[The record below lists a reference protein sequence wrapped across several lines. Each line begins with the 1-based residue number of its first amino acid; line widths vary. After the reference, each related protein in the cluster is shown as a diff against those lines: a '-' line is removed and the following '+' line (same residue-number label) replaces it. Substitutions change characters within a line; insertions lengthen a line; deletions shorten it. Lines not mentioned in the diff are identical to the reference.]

1 MRTLPIKVM
10 PVRRV
15 AVANQK
21 GGVGKT
27 TTVVNL
33 GAALAELGRRVLIID
48 LDPQANAS
56 TWLGTVDARALYEV
70 FENGAPLEKAVRPT
84 LVDGLDLVPSS
95 SWMTRAERNA
105 ATQAGAEMI
114 LRQAMDELSPNT
126 WDIVLVDC
134 PPALGLLSYSALT
147 ACGEVLVPVQ
157 TRVMPLAGLV
167 ALTQT
172 IDTIRLRLNRRL
184 HLSAVLPCQVD
195 LRTTLSREVVDA
207 LRERFGEVIMESM
220 IRESVRVAEAPGH
233 RLPVTSYAPDSTV
246 AADYRAAA
254 LEFDTR
260 GAAAGATTTGQVR
273 ADERAQRA

>member
-1 MRTLPIKVM
+1 L
-10 PVRRV
+10 RRV

-33 GAALAELGRRVLIID
+33 GAALTELGRRVLIID

-70 FENGAPLEKAVRPT
+70 FENGAPLEKAVRQT
-84 LVDGLDLVPSS
+84 MVDGLDLVPSS

-114 LRQAMDELSPNT
+114 LRQAMDELPPGV
-126 WDIVLVDC
+126 WDTILVDC

-147 ACGEVLVPVQ
+147 ACSEVLVPVQ

-172 IDTIRLRLNRRL
+172 IDTIRLRLNRSLR
-184 HLSAVLPCQVD
+184 LSAVLPSQVD

-207 LRERFGEVIMESM
+207 LRERFGDVVMETV

-233 RLPVTSYAPDSTV
+233 RLPVTVYAPDSTV

-260 GAAAGATTTGQVR
+260 GAVGGTIQ
-273 ADERAQRA
+273 ADGHAQRA

>member
-1 MRTLPIKVM
+1 M
-10 PVRRV
+10 RRV

-33 GAALAELGRRVLIID
+33 GAALAERGRRVLVLD

-84 LVDGLDLVPSS
+84 GIANLDLVPSS

-105 ATQAGAEMI
+105 ASQAGAEMI
-114 LRQAMDELSPNT
+114 LRQAVDELPEDQ
-126 WDIVLVDC
+126 WDVILMDC
-134 PPALGLLSYSALT
+134 PPALGLLCYSALA
-147 ACGEVLVPVQ
+147 ACTEVLIPVQ

-167 ALTQT
+167 ALSQT
-172 IDTIRLRLNRRL
+172 IDTVKLRLNRRL
-184 HLSAVLPCQVD
+184 RLGAVLACQVD
-195 LRTTLSREVVDA
+195 RRTSLSREVVES
-207 LRERFGEVIMESM
+207 LRERFGEVVMDTI
-220 IRESVRVAEAPGH
+220 IRESVRIAEAPGH
-233 RLPVTSYAPDSTV
+233 RLPVTTYAPDSSA

-254 LEFDTR
+254 AEFDAR
-260 GAAAGATTTGQVR
+260 SAADGETQANGR
-273 ADERAQRA
+273 LQRAR

>member
-1 MRTLPIKVM
+1 VL
-10 PVRRV
+10 VRRV

-33 GAALAELGRRVLIID
+33 GAALAELGRRVLVID

-56 TWLGTVDARALYEV
+56 TWLGTVDARALYDVYES
-70 FENGAPLEKAVRPT
+70 GAPLEKAVRET
-84 LVDGLDLVPSS
+84 DIDGLDLVPSS

-114 LRQAMDELSPNT
+114 LRQAIDELPPDA
-126 WDIVLVDC
+126 WDVVLMDC
-134 PPALGLLSYSALT
+134 PPALGLLSYSAL
-147 ACGEVLVPVQ
+147 AAASEVLIPVQ

-167 ALTQT
+167 ALNQT
-172 IDTIRLRLNRRL
+172 IETVRLRLNRRL
-184 HLSAVLPCQVD
+184 TLSAVLACQVNP
-195 LRTTLSREVVDA
+195 TTLSREIVEA
-207 LRERFGEVIMESM
+207 LRQRFGDVVMRST

-233 RLPVTSYAPDSTV
+233 RLPVTLYAPDSMP

-254 LEFDTR
+254 EEFDARSTR
-260 GAAAGATTTGQVR
+260 SGADGQAQ
-273 ADERAQRA
+273 ADGRVQRA

>member
-1 MRTLPIKVM
+1 M
-10 PVRRV
+10 RRV

-33 GAALAELGRRVLIID
+33 GAALAERGRRVLVID

-70 FENGAPLEKAVRPT
+70 FENGAPLEKAVRAT
-84 LVDGLDLVPSS
+84 GVEHLDLVPSS

-105 ATQAGAEMI
+105 TSQAGAEMI
-114 LRQAMDELSPNT
+114 LRQAVDELPEDR
-126 WDIVLVDC
+126 WDVILMDC
-134 PPALGLLSYSALT
+134 PPALGLLCYSALT
-147 ACGEVLVPVQ
+147 ACSEVLIPVQ

-167 ALTQT
+167 ALIQT
-172 IDTIRLRLNRRL
+172 IDTVKLRLNRRL
-184 HLSAVLPCQVD
+184 RLAGVLPCQVD
-195 LRTTLSREVVDA
+195 KRTALSREIVDS
-207 LRERFGEVIMESM
+207 LRERFGDVVMDTM

-233 RLPVTSYAPDSTV
+233 RLPVTLYAPDSTV

-254 LEFDTR
+254 AEFEAR
-260 GAAAGATTTGQVR
+260 SAADGQTQ
-273 ADERAQRA
+273 ADGRLQRAR

>member
-1 MRTLPIKVM
+1 MRRI
-10 PVRRV
+10 

-33 GAALAELGRRVLIID
+33 GAALAELGRRVLVID

-84 LVDGLDLVPSS
+84 DIPNLDLVPSS

-105 ATQAGAEMI
+105 SAQAGAEMI
-114 LRQAMDELSPNT
+114 LRQAMDDLPTDT
-126 WDIVLVDC
+126 WDMVIIDC

-147 ACGEVLVPVQ
+147 ACNEVLIPVQ
-157 TRVMPLAGLV
+157 TRIMPLEGLL
-167 ALTQT
+167 ALHQT
-172 IDTIRLRLNRRL
+172 IETVKLRLNRKL
-184 HLSAVLPCQVD
+184 ELTAVLPCQVD
-195 LRTTLSREVVDA
+195 MRTALSREVVDV
-207 LRERFGEVIMESM
+207 LHERFGDVVTDSM
-220 IRESVRVAEAPGH
+220 IRESVRVAESPGH
-233 RLPVTSYAPDSTV
+233 RLPITMYAPDSTA

-254 LEFDTR
+254 LEFDGR
-260 GAAAGATTTGQVR
+260 GVGSGEVQSR
-273 ADERAQRA
+273 GSNAQRA

>member
-1 MRTLPIKVM
+1 M
-10 PVRRV
+10 RRV

-33 GAALAELGRRVLIID
+33 GAALAERGRRVLVID

-84 LVDGLDLVPSS
+84 EVERLDLVPSS

-105 ATQAGAEMI
+105 TTQAGAEMI
-114 LRQAMDELSPNT
+114 LRQAVDELPADR
-126 WDIVLVDC
+126 WDVLLMDC
-134 PPALGLLSYSALT
+134 PPALGLLCYSALA
-147 ACGEVLVPVQ
+147 ACTEVLIPVQ

-172 IDTIRLRLNRRL
+172 IDTVKLRLNRRL
-184 HLSAVLPCQVD
+184 RLGGVLACQVD
-195 LRTTLSREVVDA
+195 KRTSLSREVVDS
-207 LRERFGEVIMESM
+207 LRERFGDVVMRTI
-220 IRESVRVAEAPGH
+220 IRESVRIAEAPGH
-233 RLPVTSYAPDSTV
+233 RLPVTSYAPDSSA
-246 AADYRAAA
+246 AADYHAAA
-254 LEFDTR
+254 AEFDAR
-260 GAAAGATTTGQVR
+260 SAADGETQ
-273 ADERAQRA
+273 ADGRLQRAR

>member
-1 MRTLPIKVM
+1 M
-10 PVRRV
+10 RRV

-33 GAALAELGRRVLIID
+33 GAALAELGRRVLVVD

-56 TWLGTVDARALYEV
+56 TWLGSVDARALYDV
-70 FENGAPLEKAVRPT
+70 FESGAPLEKAVRPT
-84 LVDGLDLVPSS
+84 QVDNMDLVPSS

-105 ATQAGAEMI
+105 STQAGAEMI
-114 LRQAMDELSPNT
+114 LLQAIEELPQDR
-126 WDIVLVDC
+126 WDIILMDC
-134 PPALGLLSYSALT
+134 PPALGLLSYSALAAAT
-147 ACGEVLVPVQ
+147 EVLIPVQ

-172 IDTIRLRLNRRL
+172 IETIRVRLNRRL
-184 HLSAVLPCQVD
+184 TLTAVLACQVD
-195 LRTTLSREVVDA
+195 IRTGLSREIVEA
-207 LRERFGEVIMESM
+207 LRDRFGDVVMTTL

-233 RLPVTSYAPDSTV
+233 KQPVTIYAPGSSA

-254 LEFDTR
+254 LEFDAR
-260 GAAAGATTTGQVR
+260 SAADGKATEDGRV
-273 ADERAQRA
+273 QRAR

>member
-1 MRTLPIKVM
+1 
-10 PVRRV
+10 VRRV

-33 GAALAELGRRVLIID
+33 GAALAELGRRVLVID

-70 FENGAPLEKAVRPT
+70 FENGAPLEKAVRST
-84 LVDGLDLVPSS
+84 GVDGLDLVPSS

-105 ATQAGAEMI
+105 TTQAGAEMI
-114 LRQAMDELSPNT
+114 LRQAIDELPPDA
-126 WDIVLVDC
+126 WDVIMLDC

-147 ACGEVLVPVQ
+147 AATEVLIPVQ

-167 ALTQT
+167 ALNQT
-172 IDTIRLRLNRRL
+172 IDTVRLRLNRRL
-184 HLSAVLPCQVD
+184 TLGAVLACQVNP
-195 LRTTLSREVVDA
+195 TTLSREVLEA
-207 LRERFGEVIMESM
+207 LRERFGDVVMHAT

-233 RLPVTSYAPDSTV
+233 RQPVIAYAPGSTA

-254 LEFDTR
+254 AEFDAR
-260 GAAAGATTTGQVR
+260 SSADGQAQ
-273 ADERAQRA
+273 ADGRVQRA

>member
-1 MRTLPIKVM
+1 MLGPLGGQVVPM
-10 PVRRV
+10 RRV

-33 GAALAELGRRVLIID
+33 GAALAEIGRRVLVID

-56 TWLGTVDARALYEV
+56 TWLGSVDARALYDV
-70 FENGAPLEKAVRPT
+70 FENGTPLEKAVRPT
-84 LVDGLDLVPSS
+84 DIDNLELVPSS

-114 LRQAMDELSPNT
+114 LKQAMDELDQDL
-126 WDIVLVDC
+126 WDIVLMDC
-134 PPALGLLSYSALT
+134 PPALGLLSYSALAAAT
-147 ACGEVLVPVQ
+147 EVLVPVQ
-157 TRVMPLAGLV
+157 TRVMPLSGLV

-172 IDTIRLRLNRRL
+172 IETIRVRLNRRL
-184 HLSAVLPCQVD
+184 RLSAVLACQVD
-195 LRTTLSREVVDA
+195 LRTSLSREIVEA
-207 LRERFGEVIMESM
+207 LRDRFGDVVMNTV

-233 RLPVTSYAPDSTV
+233 KEPVGVYAPDSSA

-254 LEFDTR
+254 LEFDAR
-260 GAAAGATTTGQVR
+260 SAADGKATEDGRV
-273 ADERAQRA
+273 QRA

>member
-1 MRTLPIKVM
+1 MLGTLAEQVVPM
-10 PVRRV
+10 RRV

-33 GAALAELGRRVLIID
+33 GAALAEMGRRVLVID

-56 TWLGTVDARALYEV
+56 TWLGSVDARALYDV
-70 FENGAPLEKAVRPT
+70 FENGSPLEKAIRST
-84 LVDGLDLVPSS
+84 AIDNLDLVPSS

-114 LRQAMDELSPNT
+114 LRQALDELDPDG
-126 WDIVLVDC
+126 WDFVMMDC
-134 PPALGLLSYSALT
+134 PPALGLLSYSALAAAT
-147 ACGEVLVPVQ
+147 EVLVPVQ

-172 IDTIRLRLNRRL
+172 IETIRVRLNRRL
-184 HLSAVLPCQVD
+184 QLSAVLACQVD
-195 LRTTLSREVVDA
+195 VRTSLSREIVQA
-207 LRERFGEVIMESM
+207 LRERFGDVVMQTV

-233 RLPVTSYAPDSTV
+233 KEPVGIYAPDCSA

-254 LEFDTR
+254 LEFDAR
-260 GAAAGATTTGQVR
+260 SAADGKATENGRV
-273 ADERAQRA
+273 QRA

>member
-1 MRTLPIKVM
+1 MIKVM
-10 PVRRV
+10 PVRRI

-84 LVDGLDLVPSS
+84 LTDGLDLVPSS

-114 LRQAMDELSPNT
+114 LRQAMDELPPNT
-126 WDIVLVDC
+126 WDIILVDC

-184 HLSAVLPCQVD
+184 HLSAVLACQVD
-195 LRTTLSREVVDA
+195 MRTTLSREVVEA

-254 LEFDTR
+254 VEFDAR

>member
-1 MRTLPIKVM
+1 MQQVM

-33 GAALAELGRRVLIID
+33 GAALAERGRRVLVID

-56 TWLGTVDARALYEV
+56 TWLGSVDAHALYDV
-70 FENGAPLEKAVRPT
+70 FENGAPLEDAVRAT
-84 LVDGLDLVPSS
+84 QVERLELVPSS

-114 LRQAMDELSPNT
+114 MRQAVDELPPDR
-126 WDIVLVDC
+126 WDYLFMDC

-147 ACGEVLVPVQ
+147 ACDEVLVPVQ

-167 ALTQT
+167 ALIQT
-172 IDTIRLRLNRRL
+172 IDTVKLRLNRRL
-184 HLSAVLPCQVD
+184 TLSAVLPCQVD
-195 LRTTLSREVVDA
+195 SRTTLSREVVEA
-207 LRERFGEVIMESM
+207 LRRRFGDAVMTTM
-220 IRESVRVAEAPGH
+220 IRESVRIAEAPGH
-233 RLPVTSYAPDSTV
+233 KLPVTRSAPDSAA

-254 LEFDTR
+254 AEFDARSAANGQAQAR
-260 GAAAGATTTGQVR
+260 GHAQHAG
-273 ADERAQRA
+273 

>member
-1 MRTLPIKVM
+1 
-10 PVRRV
+10 VRRV

-33 GAALAELGRRVLIID
+33 GAALAELGRRVLIVD

-84 LVDGLDLVPSS
+84 LVEGLDLVPSS

-114 LRQAMDELSPNT
+114 LRQAMDELPPDT
-126 WDIVLVDC
+126 WDIILVDC

-184 HLSAVLPCQVD
+184 HLSAVLACQVD
-195 LRTTLSREVVDA
+195 MRTTLSREVVEA

-220 IRESVRVAEAPGH
+220 VRESVRVAEAPGH
-233 RLPVTSYAPDSTV
+233 RLPVTAYAPDSTV

-254 LEFDTR
+254 IEFDAR
-260 GAAAGATTTGQVR
+260 GASAAGGGHVQ
-273 ADERAQRA
+273 ADGRAQRA